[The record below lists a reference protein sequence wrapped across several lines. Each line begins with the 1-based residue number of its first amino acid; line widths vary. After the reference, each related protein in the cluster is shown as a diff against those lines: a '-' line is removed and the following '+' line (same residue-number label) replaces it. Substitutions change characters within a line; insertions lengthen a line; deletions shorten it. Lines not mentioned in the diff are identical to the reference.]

1 MNATMPNPPNY
12 TSGLGE
18 TIRAHRLYMGLSRE
32 AMAAHLGMADRSYAR
47 IESNQRDCP
56 PGLIDTLHAMAD
68 RFDADVV
75 AARSCDQLELSQDA
89 DEWTR
94 AVAGRAA
101 VESGRIL
108 HSAE

>member
-1 MNATMPNPPNY
+1 MPIPETY

-18 TIRAHRLYMGLSRE
+18 TIRAYRLYMGLSRE
-32 AMAAHLGMADRSYAR
+32 TLAAHLGMAVRSYAR

-56 PGLIDTLHAMAD
+56 PGLIDTLHTMAD
-68 RFDADVV
+68 RFDAEVT
-75 AARSCDQLELSQDA
+75 AARSRNQLELGQDA